1 MNEPAITEQHDA
13 TRPVAP
19 EPAGYGAEPDDEL
32 NLLDLLIVLAK
43 HKLMIAAVILGAA
56 VLSIT
61 YALLLPDIY
70 TGTAKVLPP
79 QQSQSTAAAM
89 LGQLGGLAGV
99 AGSSLGIKNA
109 NALYV
114 GMLKSRTVADNII
127 ARFNLRPLYKTDTM
141 VATRSALE
149 GHSTITAGKDGL
161 IIIEFDDYDPKRA
174 AAIAN
179 AYVDE
184 LDKLTQTLAVTEAA
198 QQRLF
203 FERQLQQAKSNLI
216 QAEIAARTALTKGGV
231 AMVGEQGKAMIEST
245 ARLRAQAIAKE
256 VQIGAMKGYASDR
269 NPEVI
274 QAQQE
279 LAAIRLQLAKLE
291 GAGGEIGGFAL
302 GKGDSQGLNNV
313 GLLRDVKYN
322 EALFELLAKQYEL
335 AKIEEAKD
343 AAIVQV
349 VDQAIP
355 PDRKS
360 KPRRAEIVIGSTLV
374 AAALAVI
381 LAFAREARERVS
393 RDPLGSA
400 RLAALRRYA
409 SLRRTRTQ

>member
-1 MNEPAITEQHDA
+1 MADPITSYNEGS
-13 TRPVAP
+13 AP
-19 EPAGYGAEPDDEL
+19 GPESAVHNPESVQDDEI

-43 HKLMIAAVILGAA
+43 HKLMIGGVTLGVA
-56 VLSIT
+56 VLSVI
-61 YALLLPDIY
+61 YSLLLSDIY
-70 TGTAKVLPP
+70 TGTATVLPP

-99 AGSSLGIKNA
+99 AGSSLGIKSPND
-109 NALYV
+109 LYV

-161 IIIEFDDYDPKRA
+161 ITIEFDDYDPKRA

-184 LDKLTQTLAVTEAA
+184 LDKLTQTLAVTDAA
-198 QQRLF
+198 QRRLF

-216 QAEIAARTALTKGGV
+216 QAEIAARTELAKGGV
-231 AMVGEQGKAMIEST
+231 AMVGEQGRSMIEST
-245 ARLRAQAIAKE
+245 ARLRAQATAKE

-269 NPEVI
+269 NPELI
-274 QAQQE
+274 KAQQE

-291 GAGGEIGGFAL
+291 GAGGEIGGFAS
-302 GKGDSQGLNNV
+302 GKGDIQGLKSV
-313 GLLRDVKYN
+313 GLLRDMRYN

-335 AKIEEAKD
+335 AKIDEAKD

-360 KPRRAEIVIGSTLV
+360 KPKRAVIVIVAALV
-374 AAALAVI
+374 AAVFAVI
-381 LAFAREARERVS
+381 LAFAREARERTS

-409 SLRRTRTQ
+409 SPRRARTQ